1 MARLSKLGVQAHMGY
16 LFGLANQ
23 LLLAALAL
31 GLLCV
36 IVWGY
41 RMRWQRRPTRADRR
55 ALVGTPPA
63 RGGWWRLHPAVLAAV
78 VEAGAVRAPR

>member
-1 MARLSKLGVQAHMGY
+1 MAKLSKLGVQAHMGY
-16 LFGLANQ
+16 QFGLANQ

-41 RMRWQRRPTRADRR
+41 RMWWQRRPTRTDRR
-55 ALVGTPPA
+55 AIVGTRLGERDMPVEDIGHVA
-63 RGGWWRLHPAVLAAV
+63 R
-78 VEAGAVRAPR
+78 